1 MRMLHPIFSVLL
13 RRPELLI
20 DHVAGYA
27 ALVREEASTTGSE
40 LGRRAVAGAVA
51 VLGFIMFLMLAGMA
65 AMIGSLEG
73 RFHWMLLLVPGAAL
87 AVSVVG
93 LQQARR
99 KLPHPAFAEVRAQ
112 LEADAQALRTLG
124 SEA

>member
-1 MRMLHPIFSVLL
+1 MLHPIFSVLL

-20 DHVAGYA
+20 DHAAGYA
-27 ALVREEASTTGSE
+27 SLVREEASATGSE
-40 LGRRAVAGAVA
+40 LSKRAIAGAVA
-51 VLGFIMFLMLAGMA
+51 VLGFIMFLVLAGMA
-65 AMIGSLEG
+65 AMIGALEG

-87 AVSVVG
+87 AVSAVG

-99 KLPHPAFAEVRAQ
+99 KLPHAVFAEVRAQ

-124 SEA
+124 TSA

>member
-1 MRMLHPIFSVLL
+1 MRLLHPIFSVLL

-20 DHVAGYA
+20 DHAAGYA
-27 ALVREEASTTGSE
+27 ALVREEASATGSE

-51 VLGFIMFLMLAGMA
+51 VLGFSMFLVLAGMA

-99 KLPHPAFAEVRAQ
+99 KLSHPAFAEVRAQ

-124 SEA
+124 S